1 MIKIVYDI
9 KGLMI
14 VCHCDSSL
22 NKINVQLIIIIIG
35 FIRTISKILLYQ
47 ITIFLYYA
55 NYRKNKRKCNF
66 SYMIV
71 FFYVLIHN

>member
-22 NKINVQLIIIIIG
+22 NKIQCSI
-35 FIRTISKILLYQ
+35 
-47 ITIFLYYA
+47 
-55 NYRKNKRKCNF
+55 NYNN
-66 SYMIV
+66 YW
-71 FFYVLIHN
+71 FY